1 MTRHVGYRWH
11 LRQLMATRGMFAT
24 SDLAPHLAERGIE
37 LSPAQ
42 VWRLVTTTPERLNLH
57 VLAALCDILGCTP
70 AELIEPVAQPRAGRA
85 RTTATG
91 GGTPPPA
98 PSSERPL
105 RPRRARIIDTTDPD
119 PKERP

>member
-24 SDLAPHLAERGIE
+24 SDLAPHLVERGIQ
-37 LSPAQ
+37 LSSAQ
-42 VWRLVTTTPERLNLH
+42 IWRLVTTTPERLNLH

-70 AELIEPVAQPRAGRA
+70 AELIEPVVQARSGRA
-85 RTTATG
+85 RKTATS
-91 GGTPPPA
+91 GGTPPV

-105 RPRRARIIDTTDPD
+105 RPRRARIIDADTQPGEQ
-119 PKERP
+119 P

>member
-1 MTRHVGYRWH
+1 MRQVSYRWH

-24 SDLAPHLAERGIE
+24 SDLAPHLAERGIQ

-70 AELIEPVAQPRAGRA
+70 LDLIEPVARPRTGRT
-85 RTTATG
+85 RKTATTG
-91 GGTPPPA
+91 AAPPP
-98 PSSERPL
+98 PDRPL
-105 RPRRARIIDTTDPD
+105 RPRRAHIIDDQPEQQ
-119 PKERP
+119 P

>member
-1 MTRHVGYRWH
+1 VIRQIGYRWH

-70 AELIEPVAQPRAGRA
+70 AELIEPVAQARSGRA
-85 RTTATG
+85 RKTAAAAG
-91 GGTPPPA
+91 APPA
-98 PSSERPL
+98 PERPL
-105 RPRRARIIDTTDPD
+105 RPKRARIVDAADPD

>member
-1 MTRHVGYRWH
+1 VTRQVSYRWH
-11 LRQLMATRGMFAT
+11 LRQLMAARGMFAT
-24 SDLAPHLAERGIE
+24 SDLAPHLAERGIQ

-57 VLAALCDILGCTP
+57 VLAALCDLLGCTP
-70 AELIEPVAQPRAGRA
+70 ADLIEPVAQARQGRT
-85 RTTATG
+85 RKTATG

-105 RPRRARIIDTTDPD
+105 RPKRARIVEATEPE
-119 PKERP
+119 ERP